1 MIYTTWFF
9 KNVIP
14 LVFKYEII
22 HFKNCA
28 LGFVAFIR
36 LGESTLHPPKLVVTK
51 IKKLHLVLLGTRG
64 HHILD
69 YFWPFQVY
77 CTNFKVKLIYLKR
90 NSNKH
95 LQT

>member
-1 MIYTTWFF
+1 MIYTTWFL

-22 HFKNCA
+22 HLKNCA
-28 LGFVAFIR
+28 LGFEAFIR
-36 LGESTLHPPKLVVTK
+36 LGESTLHPPKIVVTK
-51 IKKLHLVLLGTRG
+51 TNFLHLVLLGTCG

-69 YFWPFQVY
+69 YFCPFQVY
-77 CTNFKVKLIYLKR
+77 CINLKAKLVYLKR